1 MTGQLRV
8 GVVGAGAWGTAVAAL
23 ASRKAET
30 VIWAREPE
38 VVASINFQRENALFL
53 PGFTLPSG
61 LRATGSL
68 EEAVSAAD
76 VVFLAVPAQ
85 HARSVVSA
93 LDLRPHASVV
103 NVTKSTRYALYAAA
117 EMARLCEH
125 DRGSLGVLS
134 GPNLAREVIA
144 GQPSATCVA
153 FAETQIAIRV
163 QELLMQ
169 DSFRVYTS
177 DDVIGCEIGGA
188 LKNVIAIA
196 AGVADGLGYGT
207 NTKAA
212 LITRGLAELARLGA
226 AAGGRPLTFLGL
238 SGNGDL
244 VATCSSPQSRNYR
257 FGQELAQ
264 GRAASDVLAGQTTV
278 TEGAATAPV
287 AVELAARLHVDVPIA
302 ASVVALLRGDRT
314 PQELV
319 VELMGRDGKTELTGI
334 EAPMAI

>member
-1 MTGQLRV
+1 M
-8 GVVGAGAWGTAVAAL
+8 
-23 ASRKAET
+23 
-30 VIWAREPE
+30 
-38 VVASINFQRENALFL
+38 
-53 PGFTLPSG
+53 
-61 LRATGSL
+61 
-68 EEAVSAAD
+68 SAAD

-103 NVTKSTRYALYAAA
+103 NLAKGLEHGTCKRMTEVIAEALP
-117 EMARLCEH
+117 RH

-257 FGQELAQ
+257 FGQELAE